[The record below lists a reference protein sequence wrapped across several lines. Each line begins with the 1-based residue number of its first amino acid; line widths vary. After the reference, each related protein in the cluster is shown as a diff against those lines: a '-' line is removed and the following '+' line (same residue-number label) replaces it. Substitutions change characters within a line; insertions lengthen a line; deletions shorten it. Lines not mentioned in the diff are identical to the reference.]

1 MKLIGGQIKQPTRS
15 TQYPTHNKV
24 WPTALGLA
32 RTTHLVPTVS
42 NNAVIQNARSFT
54 TPQTFLVDTENRL
67 VFINLHFVKVRTSHT
82 ADRYGQVSKTE
93 GSIKVKGLTTQK

>member
-1 MKLIGGQIKQPTRS
+1 VVNSDCLFNQPTRAA
-15 TQYPTHNKV
+15 QYPARKLHR
-24 WPTALGLA
+24 PTALWLCKE
-32 RTTHLVPTVS
+32 TQCVPTVS